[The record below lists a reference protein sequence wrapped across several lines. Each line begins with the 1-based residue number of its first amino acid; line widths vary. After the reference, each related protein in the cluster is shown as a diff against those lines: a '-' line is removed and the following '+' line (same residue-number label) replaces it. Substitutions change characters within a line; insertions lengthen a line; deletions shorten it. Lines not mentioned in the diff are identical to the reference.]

1 MLSKHTIYLER
12 IISRMDR
19 ETRIEL
25 FKIFLMVVIL
35 VWLNKSQGINAN
47 ISETNIVEKSTNNIE
62 NNEKE
67 QSNTSVKQENSKTD
81 EK

>member
-1 MLSKHTIYLER
+1 
-12 IISRMDR
+12 MDR

-35 VWLNKSQGINAN
+35 VTLICGIVWLNKSQGMNAN
-47 ISETNIVEKSTNNIE
+47 VNETNIVEKSTNNIE

>member
-1 MLSKHTIYLER
+1 
-12 IISRMDR
+12 MDK

-25 FKIFLMVVIL
+25 FKIFLMVIIL
-35 VWLNKSQGINAN
+35 VALICGIVWLNKSQCMNAN
-47 ISETNIVEKSTNNIE
+47 VNETNIVEKSTNNIE

-67 QSNTSVKQENSKTD
+67 QTNSSVKQENQKTD